1 MLYNDTD
8 RQAAGAFWARVVLVT
23 DRGILTQV
31 QIEKIREIEG
41 FDWITALRSP
51 SIARPD
57 WRTMND
63 YQKSRKDD

>member
-1 MLYNDTD
+1 M
-8 RQAAGAFWARVVLVT
+8 VLVT